1 MPWKVV
7 ALSVV
12 IGVTTG
18 IAAATAQTVP
28 VGTIRGTIVD
38 SQGGVLPGVVVTAE
52 SPTVAGARS
61 ATTDTNGTYRL
72 VDLPPAEYTLTA
84 ELQGFKRVNRPDVA
98 VQAGLNLV
106 LDWELPVG
114 GVEEIV
120 EVTADTPMLERQS
133 TTQTINV
140 SGDLQRQLPVDGNR
154 NWYNLLEVVPG
165 LVARQGSAGLTN
177 HYMLRGSEIEV
188 NRVMVDGADVSSFRQ
203 GRVDYVGFSTDAIDD
218 VQVKT
223 GAIDAS
229 SPLGSG
235 VVVNIATPSGTNA
248 IRGAAGT
255 YFTHKSW
262 NDNNSGDGTPS
273 DREIAQVEASL
284 GGPLMKDKLWYYGAY
299 RYSRR
304 SLGISRDEKLLRD
317 LSAVQP
323 GFQPFA
329 NEGRLSYYFLKADAA
344 FSSNHK
350 ASGFWTRNINPEDA
364 NRVTNAAPFENQ
376 SLGGDAVGGRLTS
389 VWSSSLTTQL
399 MASFNNNTLNRDE
412 GLFDAF
418 LGAGPSQVVHE
429 RATLSSGRLVGTG
442 EIANLTNLDS
452 RRLSPATK
460 WTIQGDLTLY
470 KSGWLGSHELQTG
483 FFLQPKLSNED
494 RTYYSNNGFALEEV
508 VLINPNDPSAGFV
521 PFRRRTYDQAELVT
535 RSVRAEDYAVYIQD
549 TWRPT
554 ERLTIQPGLRVD
566 WVKTR
571 DALFDVDIQDSVN
584 IGPRF
589 GVTYALTADGRHVVR
604 AHAGRLHEMVM
615 ANYISSA
622 GSTATRIVD
631 RYDNNLDG
639 VFETELISPASSTV
653 RQDRIIDPD
662 LHQQLTDEYL
672 IGYRRQFAGQL
683 AVDAAFVR
691 RLYKD
696 RPALVE
702 TNAIYTG
709 TVFGGYRNEA
719 FNEIFLIT
727 NNEWNWFDYKAL
739 ELTVAKR
746 TNRMQILGGY
756 TRSFQ
761 EMDGTWQPNDP
772 AWFIQPNHFANDACL
787 GSLRGDTT
795 NSLAGNADTR
805 CSSWN
810 KHAVRLGVTAEIA
823 WGVRLATQYT
833 MLSGAWSGPV
843 VTRIAAADPAFGP
856 PTVRLSNGRTVSNP
870 LATTVR
876 FAYDDRG
883 EGQINAP
890 EQHLW
895 NLRVSK
901 RIRLAAARSIEVGL
915 DLLNLLNNDAD
926 QEFLGGGNQL
936 YSPNYA
942 IAPDGS
948 FRGQSRVF
956 PRSFQLSARLTF

>member
-1 MPWKVV
+1 MHWKAVALVV
-7 ALSVV
+7 AGLLVPS
-12 IGVTTG
+12 
-18 IAAATAQTVP
+18 AELTAQTVP
-28 VGTIRGTIVD
+28 VGTIRGTTVD
-38 SQGGVLPGVVVTAE
+38 QQGAVLPGVTVTAE
-52 SPTVAGARS
+52 SPTVAGSKTAV
-61 ATTDTNGTYRL
+61 TDINGTYRL
-72 VDLPPAEYTLTA
+72 VDLPPGIYTLRA
-84 ELQGFKRVNRPDVA
+84 ELQGFKRTVRPDVA

-106 LDWELPVG
+106 LDLELAVG
-114 GVEEIV
+114 GVEETV
-120 EVTADTPMLERQS
+120 QVDADTPMIERQS

-140 SGDLQRQLPVDGNR
+140 SGDLQRALPVDGNR

-229 SPLGSG
+229 APLGSG
-235 VVVNIATPSGTNA
+235 VVVNIATPSGTNT

-255 YFTHKSW
+255 YFTPESW
-262 NDNNSGDGTPS
+262 NDSNTPDGTSS
-273 DREIAQVEASL
+273 DREIWQVETSI
-284 GGPLMKDKLWYYGAY
+284 GGPIVKERLWYYGAY

-304 SLGISRDEKLLRD
+304 SLGISRDEKLLND
-317 LSAVQP
+317 LTALQP
-323 GFQPFA
+323 GFVPFP
-329 NEGRLSYYFLKADAA
+329 NEGRLSYYFLKGDAA
-344 FSSNHK
+344 LSSNHQ

-364 NRVTNAAPFENQ
+364 NRVSNAESFENQ
-376 SLGGDAVGGRLTS
+376 SLGGDAIGGRLNS
-389 VWSSSLTTQL
+389 VWGSTLTTRL
-399 MASFNNNTLNRDE
+399 MASYNNNTLNRDE
-412 GLFDAF
+412 GLFDGF
-418 LGAGPSQVVHE
+418 LDAGPSQPVHE
-429 RATLSSGRLVGTG
+429 RANLSSGRLVGTG
-442 EIANLTNLDS
+442 IIATLTNIDS

-460 WTIQGDLTLY
+460 VTIQGDMTLY
-470 KSGWLGSHELQTG
+470 KSRGFGSHELQAG
-483 FFLQPKLSNED
+483 FFLQPKLTNED

-508 VLINPNDPSAGFV
+508 VLRNASDPSGGYV
-521 PFRRRTYDQAELVT
+521 PFHRRTYDDAELIT
-535 RSVRAEDYAVYIQD
+535 RSVSATDYAIYIQD

-554 ERLTIQPGLRVD
+554 ERLTIQPGIRID
-566 WVKTR
+566 WVKTW
-571 DALFDVDIQDSVN
+571 DPLFDVDIQDSVN
-584 IGPRF
+584 VGPRF
-589 GVTYALTADGRHVVR
+589 GVTYALTADGYNVVR

-631 RYDNNLDG
+631 TYDNNLDG
-639 VFETELISPASSTV
+639 IFETELITPASSAV

-662 LHQQLTDEYL
+662 LNQQYTDEYL
-672 IGYRRQFAGQL
+672 IGYRRQFPGQL
-683 AVDAAFVR
+683 TADFAFVR

-702 TNAIYTG
+702 TNGIYDG
-709 TVFGGYRNEA
+709 GVFSGYRNEA

-727 NNEWNWFDYKAL
+727 NNSWNTFDYKAL
-739 ELTVAKR
+739 EFTFAKR
-746 TNRMQILGGY
+746 TAAMNILGGY

-761 EMDGTWQPNDP
+761 ELDGTWQPNDP
-772 AWFIQPNHFANDACL
+772 ASFIQPNHFPMNTCL
-787 GSLRGDTT
+787 GSLRGETT

-810 KHAVRLGVTAEIA
+810 KHAVRLGVTSEIP
-823 WGVRLATQYT
+823 WGVRLSTQYT
-833 MLSGAWSGPV
+833 MLSGPWSGPV
-843 VTRIAAADPAFGP
+843 VTRIAAPDPAFGP

-883 EGQINAP
+883 EGQVNAP

-895 NLRVSK
+895 NIRISK
-901 RIRLAAARSIEVGL
+901 FLKFNNARSLEVAF
-915 DLLNLLNNDAD
+915 DVLNLLNNDAD
-926 QEFLGGGNQL
+926 QEFLSGGNQL

-956 PRSFQLSARLTF
+956 PRSFQLGLRVTF